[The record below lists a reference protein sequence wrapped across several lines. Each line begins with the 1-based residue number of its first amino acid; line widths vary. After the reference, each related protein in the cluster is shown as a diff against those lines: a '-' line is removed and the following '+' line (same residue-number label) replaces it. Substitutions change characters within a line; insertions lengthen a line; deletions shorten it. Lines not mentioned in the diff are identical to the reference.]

1 MSGLVHIYCGDGKGK
16 TTAAFGLALRSAG
29 CGNKVVV
36 AQFLKDGQSGECRA
50 LRTFSNVVLL
60 GCNPSGKFSFRM
72 DEAEK
77 EQTRQ
82 ASQQTLREA
91 LAAARDARLLVLD
104 EVMAAVSSGFLT
116 VEEVV
121 EAVTGRPSEL
131 ELVMTG
137 RNPPAE
143 LTALADYIS
152 EVRKI
157 RHPFDRGI
165 AARDG
170 IER

>member
-16 TTAAFGLALRSAG
+16 TTAAFGLALRCVGS
-29 CGNKVVV
+29 GNKVVV

-60 GCNPSGKFSFRM
+60 GCNPSGKFSFHM

-77 EQTRQ
+77 KQTRQ
-82 ASQQTLREA
+82 VSQQTLREA
-91 LAAARDARLLVLD
+91 FEAAHDARLLVLD
-104 EVMAAVSSGFLT
+104 EVMAAVTCGFLT

-121 EAVTGRPSEL
+121 AAVQNRSAGL

-137 RNPPAE
+137 RNPPNE
-143 LTALADYIS
+143 LAALADYIS
-152 EVRKI
+152 EMKKI